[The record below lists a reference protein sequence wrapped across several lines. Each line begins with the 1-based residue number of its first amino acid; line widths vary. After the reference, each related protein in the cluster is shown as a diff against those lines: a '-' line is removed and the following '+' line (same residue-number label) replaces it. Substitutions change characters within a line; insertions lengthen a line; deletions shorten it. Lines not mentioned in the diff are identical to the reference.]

1 MLTPD
6 VHETPI
12 SHEGNLMPDHITAD
26 DAPHIHYVRKRAGIA
41 DQFQVDARVSY
52 PDEEPRD
59 VSFVGSVYGGPVIM
73 RTEISRNVSTLEEAD
88 WWETETIETFVT
100 DPGRF
105 GDFGTEW
112 VRRFFAAS

>member
-12 SHEGNLMPDHITAD
+12 ERNGAMPESDS
-26 DAPHIHYVRKRAGIA
+26 PHIYFVRRTSGIA
-41 DQFQVDARVSY
+41 GQFQVKARIGY
-52 PDEEPRD
+52 PDEAPRE
-59 VSFVGSVYGGPVIM
+59 VVFVGSVYGGPVVM
-73 RTEISRNVSTLEEAD
+73 QSGPH
-88 WWETETIETFVT
+88 ETFVT

-105 GDFGTEW
+105 GDFGETW

>member
-12 SHEGNLMPDHITAD
+12 SHGGNLMPDS
-26 DAPHIHYVRKRAGIA
+26 PHIYHVRKRAGIA
-41 DQFQVDARVSY
+41 GQFQVDARVGY
-52 PDEEPRD
+52 PDEAPRD
-59 VSFVGSVYGGPVIM
+59 VSFVGSVYGGPVVM
-73 RTEISRNVSTLEEAD
+73 LTEVSRNVSTLEEAE
-88 WWETETIETFVT
+88 WWETETVETFVS